1 MLEKLII
8 LYFYFQT
15 KYFRKFKTK
24 LELEKWQKKKVAKFL
39 NKVCKLS
46 PFYSS
51 LYKNIHDFDNTNC
64 IINKKIMLQN
74 FDNLNTA
81 KLKLNEVLSVGQK
94 SEDNRDFSPKLNGY
108 SVGLSSGTSG
118 NRGVFVTSDYERAMW
133 CGIML
138 AKILPWSIF
147 KKTKIAFFLRANNNL
162 YETVNSASLIFK
174 FFDLKKDYKKNLQ
187 DLNTFQPD
195 LLISPPTM
203 LEIIAEAQEKK
214 EISIN
219 PTKIISVADVLYE
232 DKKNKIEG
240 IFQQTIHQVYQ
251 ATEGFI
257 AHTCKYGN
265 LHINEDIMYVKK
277 KYLDKNRFVPVITD
291 FVRKTQPIINYELN
305 DILVEDTSP
314 CPCGSQFTRLSK
326 IEGRCDDILKF
337 EDVIIFPD
345 FIIRSILK
353 VNQSIENFQIIQ
365 LDEKTIKVCLVPNIE
380 EDLKNKIII
389 ELIKLFTDMNV
400 NVNIDV
406 AIYTENKDLSL
417 KRKRVIC
424 LLEDN

>member
-81 KLKLNEVLSVGQK
+81 KLKLNEVLSVAQK

-203 LEIIAEAQEKK
+203 LEIIAEGQEKK

-232 DKKNKIEG
+232 DKKNKIEE
-240 IFQQTIHQVYQ
+240 IFQQIIHQVYQ

-291 FVRKTQPIINYELN
+291 FIRKTQPIINYELN

-365 LDEKTIKVCLVPNIE
+365 SDEKTIKVCLVPNIE

-389 ELIKLFTDMNV
+389 ELTKLFTDMNV

>member
-1 MLEKLII
+1 
-8 LYFYFQT
+8 
-15 KYFRKFKTK
+15 
-24 LELEKWQKKKVAKFL
+24 
-39 NKVCKLS
+39 
-46 PFYSS
+46 
-51 LYKNIHDFDNTNC
+51 
-64 IINKKIMLQN
+64 
-74 FDNLNTA
+74 
-81 KLKLNEVLSVGQK
+81 
-94 SEDNRDFSPKLNGY
+94 
-108 SVGLSSGTSG
+108 
-118 NRGVFVTSDYERAMW
+118 
-133 CGIML
+133 
-138 AKILPWSIF
+138 
-147 KKTKIAFFLRANNNL
+147 
-162 YETVNSASLIFK
+162 
-174 FFDLKKDYKKNLQ
+174 
-187 DLNTFQPD
+187 
-195 LLISPPTM
+195 
-203 LEIIAEAQEKK
+203 
-214 EISIN
+214 
-219 PTKIISVADVLYE
+219 
-232 DKKNKIEG
+232 
-240 IFQQTIHQVYQ
+240 
-251 ATEGFI
+251 
-257 AHTCKYGN
+257 
-265 LHINEDIMYVKK
+265 MYVKK

-337 EDVIIFPD
+337 EGVIIFPD

>member
-81 KLKLNEVLSVGQK
+81 KLKLNEVLSVAQK

-203 LEIIAEAQEKK
+203 LEIIAEGQEKK

-232 DKKNKIEG
+232 DKKNKIEE
-240 IFQQTIHQVYQ
+240 IFQQIIHQVYQ

-291 FVRKTQPIINYELN
+291 FIRKTQPIINYELN

-353 VNQSIENFQIIQ
+353 VNQIIENFQIIQ
-365 LDEKTIKVCLVPNIE
+365 SYEKTIKVCLVPNIE
-380 EDLKNKIII
+380 EYLKNKIII
-389 ELIKLFTDMNV
+389 ELTKLFTDMNV